1 MTLTW
6 LFFYQFYLAFVF
18 FLFSI
23 RFRVQSW
30 FGLRLGLGS
39 VLELYFCLL
48 YEKNNFGKG
57 GGGGDEPEILKKK
70 WPEKSV
76 CAA

>member
-39 VLELYFCLL
+39 VLELYFCL